1 MTRLSELRDILDEV
15 KRELEKLE
23 GIEKTLARPDE
34 DRGRNDAT
42 NALVVLTLVVGFAP
56 IS

>member
-1 MTRLSELRDILDEV
+1 LTRLSELRDILDEV